1 MEWHVTDA
9 ESLMI
14 IDQEV
19 GKHELSPAEYEVVR
33 RVIYAT
39 ADFEYL
45 NLIRFGN
52 EALQAGAAALAAR
65 TTIVVDEP
73 MVQVGIAWAVQNTF
87 SNPIYCGR

>member
-33 RVIYAT
+33 HP
-39 ADFEYL
+39 F
-45 NLIRFGN
+45 
-52 EALQAGAAALAAR
+52 
-65 TTIVVDEP
+65 
-73 MVQVGIAWAVQNTF
+73 W
-87 SNPIYCGR
+87 